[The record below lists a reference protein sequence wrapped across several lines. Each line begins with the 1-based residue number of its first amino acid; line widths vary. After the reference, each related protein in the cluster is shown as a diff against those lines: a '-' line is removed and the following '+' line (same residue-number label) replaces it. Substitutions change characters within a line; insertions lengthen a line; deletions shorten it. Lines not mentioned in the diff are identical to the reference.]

1 MYVLYLISL
10 CILWHRALWKTSLWL
25 NRQPCIKIWNKKSR
39 ERDRREE
46 HRDRLRGNDYT
57 FRDRYRGRSAYED
70 VVNITAGC
78 VRENAGCV
86 RETAGCVRE
95 TNTYSTGEIGQTT
108 VTSEIETGS
117 VDVRENERTSH
128 KSGERYSIISWE
140 PGCFHYSVMF
150 VHYPLITFI
159 TIWPERIHVHYI

>member
-57 FRDRYRGRSAYED
+57 FRDRYRGRSAYDD
-70 VVNITAGC
+70 VVYYRR
-78 VRENAGCV
+78 VRERERRV
-86 RETAGCVRE
+86 RERDRRVRE
-95 TNTYSTGEIGQTT
+95 RDQHIQYSKTYLE
-108 VTSEIETGS
+108 
-117 VDVRENERTSH
+117 
-128 KSGERYSIISWE
+128 SGLYTLAD
-140 PGCFHYSVMF
+140 F
-150 VHYPLITFI
+150 
-159 TIWPERIHVHYI
+159 